1 EFAVVAQA
9 VREVD
14 GVWRLPPPVAATLVG
29 GARIVPAWH
38 FVPFHTIE
46 LAPQAGARLDG
57 APPRLIQGGWRE
69 RDRPRGGEAVEAAEQ
84 QECGEPAGPK
94 LHGVRRVRLTV
105 PPAWSP
111 PDRTQRPRSSGPSP
125 GAARSPSA
133 APPRTRAARSRRVRT
148 TRTASRSSCRR
159 RRRGN
164 RRAEPHAWAPR
175 RRGAPGARRC
185 QRTHAAGRSRAS
197 AGRRRAGAGAGVRR
211 REHDCGDASGALP
224 PCRGSARVGATAR
237 AHSATA
243 PTHRARSAAG
253 PRENRP
259 QARSVAAASAGTG

>member
-1 EFAVVAQA
+1 MITALEQVVEHLVLHELAVVAPA

-125 GAARSPSA
+125 GA
-133 APPRTRAARSRRVRT
+133 
-148 TRTASRSSCRR
+148 
-159 RRRGN
+159 
-164 RRAEPHAWAPR
+164 
-175 RRGAPGARRC
+175 
-185 QRTHAAGRSRAS
+185 
-197 AGRRRAGAGAGVRR
+197 
-211 REHDCGDASGALP
+211 
-224 PCRGSARVGATAR
+224 TAR
-237 AHSATA
+237 AHSETA